1 MPIQVSQALVNAFK
15 ECLTLDK
22 GISPIPSLAE
32 LRLKG
37 TGTWHWNELKVVWL
51 DRSRLGDGL
60 PAIQYFVNSPFNI
73 FLSEQVRWKPT
84 PLNLLNSFED
94 SKMRLTSSYWLIHF
108 SDLHRA
114 LLKSRRLLHAA
125 FKESSVKI
133 WESCLTN
140 RKKGNKIQNRIEHAF
155 PAFER
160 VL

>member
-1 MPIQVSQALVNAFK
+1 
-15 ECLTLDK
+15 
-22 GISPIPSLAE
+22 
-32 LRLKG
+32 
-37 TGTWHWNELKVVWL
+37 VWL
-51 DRSRLGDGL
+51 NRSRLGDGL

-73 FLSEQVRWKPT
+73 FLSEKVRLKPK

-94 SKMRLTSSYWLIHF
+94 SKVQLTSSYWLIHF
-108 SDLHRA
+108 SGLHRA

-140 RKKGNKIQNRIEHAF
+140 RKKGNKIQNRTVHAL

-160 VL
+160 LLKIQKAFCVKRLRTSKINKIPKGE